1 MTDPNSRPENAA
13 KDLNLSVAVSATGNQ
28 EAVTARKAGGLSD
41 TQLPVSPAK
50 DLNMALQNMA
60 KAINVALQGDFLQTE
75 LEPVYKAARVHEGA
89 VEIQHGDYIG
99 LGDGI
104 FAAFGKAAKSFELT
118 FRGPDPASPEGKD
131 WIAKHGGG
139 RLRGLCNLMGRKLD
153 LLQEYEDKVPT
164 YVEQMLDRLEAA
176 KMITGWNRT
185 EWEISTRIVG
195 LDVVISPKKG

>member
-1 MTDPNSRPENAA
+1 MPDPNSKADA
-13 KDLNLSVAVSATGNQ
+13 KDLNLSVAVSSSGNQ

-41 TQLPVSPAK
+41 TQLPVSPSK
-50 DLNMALQNMA
+50 VDLTMALQNMA

-104 FAAFGKAAKSFELT
+104 FAMFGKAAKSFELT

-131 WIAKHGGG
+131 WFAKHGAG

-185 EWEISTRIVG
+185 EWEISTRLVG
-195 LDVVISPKKG
+195 LDVVISPKMS